1 MRRAVPLVLALL
13 VSTAHATTY
22 TVAMAGGDFTS
33 IQPALNVAVAGD
45 TVQVGDGGG
54 PWFERVTFPR
64 SGNAVD
70 GPIVL
75 TAFPGEHPILDG
87 TGVAGED
94 MILIEDRSWI
104 TVSGLEIRNNLGL
117 HDGSGIR
124 VLGAGAHVE
133 LRDNVIHDMR
143 GANAMGIT
151 VYGTK
156 ATPVSDLVIDGNTI
170 RDCEPAPSEAMT
182 LNGNVDGF
190 AVTNNVVRD
199 VDNIGIVFIGGET
212 DIQPDASKV
221 ARNGVCR
228 GNHVTRAR
236 SSYGGGFAGGIYV
249 DGGRDIVIEHNVVTE
264 SDLGLEVGA
273 ENAGVVAQNVVVRDN
288 VLVANEKAGLVF
300 GGYAASVG
308 RVRNCAFTNNTV
320 VGNDTLGAGFGELWI
335 QYAEDNVVRNNVFVS
350 TSQRRLLTS
359 DAGNAGNAID
369 YNIWWTPGGLPG
381 TFVWNGTEYASF
393 TAYAA
398 GTGADAH
405 SLVADP
411 LLTPDMHLAATSP
424 AINAGDPAFV
434 AGPGETDLDGAPRVS
449 GPRVDLGVDEITCG
463 DGVTNPG
470 EECDDANA
478 IDGDGCD
485 SNCTITRCGNGVVT
499 AGESCDDGNL
509 AAGDCCSATCTF
521 EASGAACDD
530 GDVCTTTDTCDG
542 AGACAGAEA
551 PRTGCHAAGAASFQL
566 KDPSTPSKRKLAW
579 KWLRGDTAQ
588 AELGDPA
595 AGGTSFAL
603 CAYDT
608 IAATPHVALR
618 ATAPAGDTC
627 RGKPCWT
634 PTGTTG
640 FKYAERELT
649 PDGVLGLTIRSGT
662 LGRARVT
669 LKGKADHLAMP
680 GLPLAQ
686 DPRVTVQLVATTGAC
701 WESVHSAP
709 ASKNDG
715 VQFKDAGD

>member
-1 MRRAVPLVLALL
+1 
-13 VSTAHATTY
+13 
-22 TVAMAGGDFTS
+22 
-33 IQPALNVAVAGD
+33 
-45 TVQVGDGGG
+45 
-54 PWFERVTFPR
+54 
-64 SGNAVD
+64 
-70 GPIVL
+70 
-75 TAFPGEHPILDG
+75 
-87 TGVAGED
+87 
-94 MILIEDRSWI
+94 
-104 TVSGLEIRNNLGL
+104 
-117 HDGSGIR
+117 
-124 VLGAGAHVE
+124 
-133 LRDNVIHDMR
+133 
-143 GANAMGIT
+143 
-151 VYGTK
+151 
-156 ATPVSDLVIDGNTI
+156 
-170 RDCEPAPSEAMT
+170 MT

-190 AVTNNVVRD
+190 DVTNNVVRD
-199 VDNIGIVFIGGET
+199 VDNIGIVFIGGES

-273 ENAGVVAQNVVVRDN
+273 ENAGIVAQNVVVRDN

-350 TSQRRLLTS
+350 TAQRRLLTS

-369 YNIWWTPGGLPG
+369 YNLWWTPGGLPG

-393 TAYAA
+393 AAYAA

-411 LLTPDMHLAATSP
+411 LLTPDLHLAATSP
-424 AINAGDPAFV
+424 AINAGDPAFM
-434 AGPGETDLDGAPRVS
+434 AGAGETDLDGAPRVS
-449 GPRVDLGVDEITCG
+449 GPRVDLGVDEVTCG

-499 AGESCDDGNL
+499 AGEACDDGNL
-509 AAGDCCSATCTF
+509 AGGDCCSATCMF
-521 EASGAACDD
+521 EANGAACDD
-530 GDVCTTTDTCDG
+530 GDVCTTTDTCTG
-542 AGACAGAEA
+542 AGQCAGAEA
-551 PRTGCHAAGAASFQL
+551 PRTGCHTAGGASFQL

-588 AELGDPA
+588 AELGDPVA
-595 AGGTSFAL
+595 DGTSFAL

-608 IAATPHVALR
+608 TAGVPHLALGG
-618 ATAPAGDTC
+618 TAPGGGTC
-627 RGKPCWT
+627 RGKPCWK

-640 FKYAERELT
+640 FKYADRDLT
-649 PDGVLGLTIRSGT
+649 PDGILGLTIRSGA
-662 LGRARVT
+662 LGRARIT
-669 LKGKADHLAMP
+669 LKGKADHVAMP
-680 GLPLAQ
+680 ALPLGQ
-686 DPRVTVQLVATTGAC
+686 DPRVTVQLVASTGAC